1 MTSSPQSA
9 TWSGKPSSRRRAST
23 LPQQLLFHG
32 DDGDDGD
39 VGKLQAFGRE
49 PALLVLCR
57 VGAQL
62 LEGTRP
68 NLPAGTQRSAGA
80 LSRRLKLMASVRW
93 AVLISALASRSAME
107 RATRRMR

>member
-32 DDGDDGD
+32 DDDD
-39 VGKLQAFGRE
+39 VGELQAFGRE
-49 PALLVLCR
+49 QALLVLCR
-57 VGAQL
+57 VGA
-62 LEGTRP
+62 RP